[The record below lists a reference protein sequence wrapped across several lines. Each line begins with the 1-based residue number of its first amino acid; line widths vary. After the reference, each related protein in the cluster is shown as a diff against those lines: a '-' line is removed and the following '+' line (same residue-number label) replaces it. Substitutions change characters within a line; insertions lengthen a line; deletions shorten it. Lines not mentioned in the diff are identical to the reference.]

1 MAVAGLHNISAFGSS
16 LFIESQSSVSR
27 QRGEHDRPRTR
38 ASSILQMW
46 RELEGEHVVSNS
58 YAPTG
63 DRQASMGTFEPDG
76 QRLVNQNGGANEEE
90 NQRCTSQSHIELDNY
105 FDDGR
110 SVSSDLSSDLGEV
123 ERERVRQIIQEWMHN
138 GAKSHS
144 QSLNVSHVDNCSK
157 AQWLGENERGRVRII
172 KEWVRTN
179 IHQSG
184 TSSPRDEVAQL
195 EQVRD
200 GLVVDHSQHGERKA
214 LRRLRGRQALVDL
227 LMRSQREREKELQG
241 LLECKPVSDFAYRN
255 RIQSLLRGRFLRN
268 DSLTNDER
276 TASNAAS
283 ELGLLRRRHTVS
295 DLREEILSRLD
306 DNVRGST
313 SNMQP
318 SSPKDDRQPSQSN
331 SEQEVIDECY
341 DQSELINEERE
352 INRSHVVT
360 NSASMICEHVNH
372 QYNIDQI
379 AETSEQ
385 VGEDEDH
392 EQAMSNLELSTSLPE
407 RQNNGNRDLVENA
420 GDGWLEEAAAI
431 EGSLQGHLQ
440 ENHATFHENDALQS
454 EASDSPEVVDGY
466 FRDLDRNIFEDYD
479 WEGSS
484 AQAEE
489 LQEFIAE
496 PEESDLEQAEEPEEF
511 VTEHEESESQQ
522 LYADQNEW
530 VYDATENMG
539 GDSQEGTP
547 NQSYPESLDGGI
559 EEQNHEQEPH
569 DEWHEEAIDDWF
581 DTPSGQDDGSIGR
594 VDAFYIPDDDNVY
607 SIELRELLSRRRVSN
622 LLRSSFRE
630 SLNQLI
636 QSYVERQG
644 HASFD
649 WDMDGASSYPSD
661 AEQEQ
666 QQENV
671 NPDGLQ
677 INMEGNPFA
686 TTTPQEAPSQPH
698 WNREPAHQNLPR
710 QNPHQRM
717 GESEWDIINELKIDM
732 AVLHQRMNDMQRM
745 LQTCMEM
752 QVELQRS
759 VHQEVSAALNRSAG
773 STDEDVCG
781 AGLLNDESKWD
792 KVRKGTCC
800 LCCNNNIDSLLYRCG
815 HMCTCSKCAEKLV
828 HEKAKCPMC
837 LAPVVEV
844 IRAFSIQ

>member
-1 MAVAGLHNISAFGSS
+1 MLNCGKSMAVAGLHNISTFGSS

-27 QRGEHDRPRTR
+27 QRGEHDRPKTR
-38 ASSILQMW
+38 ASSIRQMW
-46 RELEGEHVVSNS
+46 RELESEHVVSNS

-63 DRQASMGTFEPDG
+63 DRQRPQGNDG
-76 QRLVNQNGGANEEE
+76 VNEDQN
-90 NQRCTSQSHIELDNY
+90 QSHIELDNY

-123 ERERVRQIIQEWMHN
+123 ERERVRQIIQEWMHT
-138 GAKSHS
+138 GVKSHS
-144 QSLNVSHVDNCSK
+144 QSLNVSHVNNCSK
-157 AQWLGENERGRVRII
+157 AQCER
-172 KEWVRTN
+172 TS

-184 TSSPRDEVAQL
+184 TSSPRDEVAVEIGSQF
-195 EQVRD
+195 EQGRD
-200 GLVVDHSQHGERKA
+200 GLSVDHSRHGERKA
-214 LRRLRGRQALVDL
+214 LRKLCGRQALVDL

-313 SNMQP
+313 TNTQP
-318 SSPKDDRQPSQSN
+318 SSPKDEPHPSQSN

-341 DQSELINEERE
+341 DQAELINEERE
-352 INRSHVVT
+352 INGSHAVT
-360 NSASMICEHVNH
+360 NSENTICELVNH
-372 QYNIDQI
+372 QCNIDQI

-392 EQAMSNLELSTSLPE
+392 DQATSNLVLFGSLPV
-407 RQNNGNRDLVENA
+407 RHNNENIDLVEN
-420 GDGWLEEAAAI
+420 DGNQW
-431 EGSLQGHLQ
+431 LQ
-440 ENHATFHENDALQS
+440 EEHATFHDNDATQS
-454 EASDSPEVVDGY
+454 EASDFNDVLNGH

-489 LQEFIAE
+489 LQEYILE
-496 PEESDLEQAEEPEEF
+496 PEGSDLEQAEELEEF
-511 VTEHEESESQQ
+511 VTEHEESESQH

-530 VYDATENMG
+530 IDDATENMG

-559 EEQNHEQEPH
+559 EEQNHTQEPH
-569 DEWHEEAIDDWF
+569 DDEWHEEANDDWS
-581 DTPSGQDDGSIGR
+581 DTPSGQVDGSIGR
-594 VDAFYIPDDDNVY
+594 VDSFYIPDDDNVY

-644 HASFD
+644 NASFD
-649 WDMDGASSYPSD
+649 WDMDGTSSYPSD

-671 NPDGLQ
+671 NQEGPQ
-677 INMEGNPFA
+677 MNMEGNPFSM
-686 TTTPQEAPSQPH
+686 TPPPEAPPQPH
-698 WNREPAHQNLPR
+698 WNRVSEHQNFRR
-710 QNPHQRM
+710 QNPHQHM

-759 VHQEVSAALNRSAG
+759 VRQEVSAALNRSAG
-773 STDEDVCG
+773 STDVNICG
-781 AGLLNDESKWD
+781 DGLLNDESKWD
-792 KVRKGTCC
+792 KVRKGICC
-800 LCCNNNIDSLLYRCG
+800 LCCKNNIDSLLYRCG
-815 HMCTCSKCAEKLV
+815 HMCTCSKCAEQLM

-844 IRAFSIQ
+844 IRAFSSQ

>member
-16 LFIESQSSVSR
+16 LFIESQPSVSR

-63 DRQASMGTFEPDG
+63 DRQRP
-76 QRLVNQNGGANEEE
+76 QRSDVENFDCGANEDQ

-110 SVSSDLSSDLGEV
+110 SVSSDQSSDFGEV
-123 ERERVRQIIQEWMHN
+123 ERERVRQIIQEWMN
-138 GAKSHS
+138 TGGKSHS
-144 QSLNVSHVDNCSK
+144 QSLNVSHVNNCSK
-157 AQWLGENERGRVRII
+157 TQCLGENEHGRVRII
-172 KEWVRTN
+172 RERVQTN

-184 TSSPRDEVAQL
+184 TSSPRDEVATETGSQS
-195 EQVRD
+195 EQARD
-200 GLVVDHSQHGERKA
+200 GLLVDHSQNGERKT
-214 LRRLRGRQALVDL
+214 LRRRLCGRQALVDL
-227 LMRSQREREKELQG
+227 MMRSQREREKELQG

-255 RIQSLLRGRFLRN
+255 RIQSLLKGRFLQNGR
-268 DSLTNDER
+268 LTNGER

-283 ELGLLRRRHTVS
+283 ELGLLRQRHTVS

-318 SSPKDDRQPSQSN
+318 SSAKYDPQPSQSN
-331 SEQEVIDECY
+331 SGQEVIDECY
-341 DQSELINEERE
+341 DQAELTNEERE
-352 INRSHVVT
+352 INGFHVVV
-360 NSASMICEHVNH
+360 NSENTIFEHVNH

-379 AETSEQ
+379 AVTSEQ
-385 VGEDEDH
+385 AGGDEDN
-392 EQAMSNLELSTSLPE
+392 EQATSNLEFSCSLPE
-407 RQNNGNRDLVENA
+407 IQNNGNRNLVENA
-420 GDGWLEEAAAI
+420 GDGWLPEAAAI
-431 EGSLQGHLQ
+431 ERNLQGHVQ
-440 ENHATFHENDALQS
+440 EYHATFHDNDAPQS
-454 EASDSPEVVDGY
+454 EASDSRDVVDGL
-466 FRDLDRNIFEDYD
+466 FRDFERNVFEDYD

-496 PEESDLEQAEEPEEF
+496 HEERNLQQVEDPEIF
-511 VTEHEESESQQ
+511 VTEHEESESQH
-522 LYADQNEW
+522 LYAVQNEW
-530 VYDATENMG
+530 VDDPTENMG
-539 GDSQEGTP
+539 GDSQEGAP
-547 NQSYPESLDGGI
+547 NQSYPERLGSGI
-559 EEQNHEQEPH
+559 EEQNHAQEPH

-594 VDAFYIPDDDNVY
+594 VDTFYIPDDDNVY

-622 LLRSSFRE
+622 LLNSSFRQ

-649 WDMDGASSYPSD
+649 WDMDEASLYPSD
-661 AEQEQ
+661 AEHEQ

-671 NPDGLQ
+671 IRDGPQ

-686 TTTPQEAPSQPH
+686 MTPPQEAPSRPH
-698 WNREPAHQNLPR
+698 WNQEPEDQNLPR

-717 GESEWDIINELKIDM
+717 GELEWDIINELKIDM
-732 AVLHQRMNDMQRM
+732 AILHQRMNDMQKM

-752 QVELQRS
+752 QVELQRL
-759 VHQEVSAALNRSAG
+759 VRQEVSAALNRCAG
-773 STDEDVCG
+773 ST
-781 AGLLNDESKWD
+781 ARSFYHFW
-792 KVRKGTCC
+792 
-800 LCCNNNIDSLLYRCG
+800 
-815 HMCTCSKCAEKLV
+815 
-828 HEKAKCPMC
+828 
-837 LAPVVEV
+837 
-844 IRAFSIQ
+844 

>member
-1 MAVAGLHNISAFGSS
+1 MAVTGLHNISAFGSS

-46 RELEGEHVVSNS
+46 RELEGE
-58 YAPTG
+58 
-63 DRQASMGTFEPDG
+63 PDG
-76 QRLVNQNGGANEEE
+76 QRFVNQNGGANEDQ
-90 NQRCTSQSHIELDNY
+90 NHIELDNY

-110 SVSSDLSSDLGEV
+110 SVSSDQSSDLGEV
-123 ERERVRQIIQEWMHN
+123 KRERVRQIIQEWMHT
-138 GAKSHS
+138 GSKSHS
-144 QSLNVSHVDNCSK
+144 QSLNEHGK
-157 AQWLGENERGRVRII
+157 VRII
-172 KEWVRTN
+172 RERVRTN
-179 IHQSG
+179 NHQSG
-184 TSSPRDEVAQL
+184 TSSPRDEVGSQF
-195 EQVRD
+195 EQVCD
-200 GLVVDHSQHGERKA
+200 GLLVDNSRHGERKA
-214 LRRLRGRQALVDL
+214 LRRLCGRQALVDL

-283 ELGLLRRRHTVS
+283 ELGLLRQRHTVS

-306 DNVRGST
+306 DNVLGST
-313 SNMQP
+313 SNMQQP
-318 SSPKDDRQPSQSN
+318 SAAKDVPQPSQSN

-341 DQSELINEERE
+341 DQSELINVERE
-352 INRSHVVT
+352 INGYYVEA
-360 NSASMICEHVNH
+360 NSASTLCEHANH
-372 QYNIDQI
+372 QYNVDHI

-392 EQAMSNLELSTSLPE
+392 GQATSNLEFSSSLPE
-407 RQNNGNRDLVENA
+407 GQNNGNRNLLENA
-420 GDGWLEEAAAI
+420 GDGCLE
-431 EGSLQGHLQ
+431 GHVQ
-440 ENHATFHENDALQS
+440 EDHATFHENDAPQS
-454 EASDSPEVVDGY
+454 
-466 FRDLDRNIFEDYD
+466 
-479 WEGSS
+479 SS

-489 LQEFIAE
+489 LQELFAE
-496 PEESDLEQAEEPEEF
+496 PEESDLEQAEELEDF
-511 VTEHEESESQQ
+511 VTEHEESELQH
-522 LYADQNEW
+522 LYQNEW
-530 VYDATENMG
+530 VDDATENMG

-559 EEQNHEQEPH
+559 EEQNHAQEPH

-581 DTPSGQDDGSIGR
+581 DTPSGHDDRSVGR
-594 VDAFYIPDDDNVY
+594 VDTFYIPDDDNVY

-649 WDMDGASSYPSD
+649 WDMDGTSSYPSD

-671 NPDGLQ
+671 NRDGPQ
-677 INMEGNPFA
+677 INMEGIPFV
-686 TTTPQEAPSQPH
+686 TMTPPQEAPSQPH
-698 WNREPAHQNLPR
+698 WNPEPEHQNLPR

-717 GESEWDIINELKIDM
+717 GES
-732 AVLHQRMNDMQRM
+732 RMNDMQRM

-759 VHQEVSAALNRSAG
+759 VRQEVSAALNRNDG
-773 STDEDVCG
+773 STGVVTC
-781 AGLLNDESKWD
+781 AHVQN
-792 KVRKGTCC
+792 VRKNWSTKKP
-800 LCCNNNIDSLLYRCG
+800 SVRCAW
-815 HMCTCSKCAEKLV
+815 H
-828 HEKAKCPMC
+828 
-837 LAPVVEV
+837 
-844 IRAFSIQ
+844 Q

>member
-46 RELEGEHVVSNS
+46 RELEGE
-58 YAPTG
+58 
-63 DRQASMGTFEPDG
+63 PDG
-76 QRLVNQNGGANEEE
+76 QRFVNQNGGANEDQ
-90 NQRCTSQSHIELDNY
+90 NHIELDNY

-110 SVSSDLSSDLGEV
+110 SVSSDQSSDLGEV
-123 ERERVRQIIQEWMHN
+123 KRERVRQIIQEWMHT
-138 GAKSHS
+138 GSKSHS
-144 QSLNVSHVDNCSK
+144 QPL
-157 AQWLGENERGRVRII
+157 NERGKVRII
-172 KEWVRTN
+172 RERVRTN
-179 IHQSG
+179 NHQSG
-184 TSSPRDEVAQL
+184 TSSPRDEVGSQF
-195 EQVRD
+195 EQVCD
-200 GLVVDHSQHGERKA
+200 GLLVDNSRHGERKA
-214 LRRLRGRQALVDL
+214 LRRLCGRQALVDL

-283 ELGLLRRRHTVS
+283 ELGLLRQRHTVS

-306 DNVRGST
+306 DNVLGST
-313 SNMQP
+313 SYMQQP
-318 SSPKDDRQPSQSN
+318 SAAKDVPQPSQSN

-341 DQSELINEERE
+341 DQSELINVERE
-352 INRSHVVT
+352 INGYYVEA
-360 NSASMICEHVNH
+360 NSASTLCEHANH
-372 QYNIDQI
+372 QYNVDHI

-392 EQAMSNLELSTSLPE
+392 GQATSNLEFSSSLPE
-407 RQNNGNRDLVENA
+407 GQNNGNRNLLENA
-420 GDGWLEEAAAI
+420 GDGCLE
-431 EGSLQGHLQ
+431 GHVQ
-440 ENHATFHENDALQS
+440 EDHATFHENDAPRS
-454 EASDSPEVVDGY
+454 EASDSHEVVDGY
-466 FRDLDRNIFEDYD
+466 FRDLDRNIFDDYD

-489 LQEFIAE
+489 LQELFAE
-496 PEESDLEQAEEPEEF
+496 PEESDLEQAEELEDF
-511 VTEHEESESQQ
+511 VTEHEESELQH
-522 LYADQNEW
+522 LYQNEW
-530 VYDATENMG
+530 VDDATENMG

-559 EEQNHEQEPH
+559 EEQNHAQEPH

-581 DTPSGQDDGSIGR
+581 DTPSGHDDRSVGR
-594 VDAFYIPDDDNVY
+594 ADTFYIPDDDNVY

-649 WDMDGASSYPSD
+649 WDMDGTSSYPSD

-671 NPDGLQ
+671 NRDGPQ
-677 INMEGNPFA
+677 INMEGIPFV
-686 TTTPQEAPSQPH
+686 TMTPPQEAPSQPH
-698 WNREPAHQNLPR
+698 WNPEPEHQNLPR

-717 GESEWDIINELKIDM
+717 GESEWYIINELKIDT
-732 AVLHQRMNDMQRM
+732 AVLQQRMNDMQRM

-759 VHQEVSAALNRSAG
+759 VRQEVSAALNRNDG
-773 STDEDVCG
+773 STDVHVCG
-781 AGLLNDESKWD
+781 DSLLNDESKWD
-792 KVRKGTCC
+792 KVRKGICC

-837 LAPVVEV
+837 LAPVVE
-844 IRAFSIQ
+844 REDNRDLFGACNPCSFSLKICTSDLLSKTE

>member
-1 MAVAGLHNISAFGSS
+1 MAVAGLHNVSAFGSS
-16 LFIESQSSVSR
+16 LFIESQSSASR
-27 QRGEHDRPRTR
+27 QRSEHDRPRTR

-46 RELEGEHVVSNS
+46 RELEGEHAVSNS
-58 YAPTG
+58 YAPTE
-63 DRQASMGTFEPDG
+63 DRLGP
-76 QRLVNQNGGANEEE
+76 QRNDRVNEDQN
-90 NQRCTSQSHIELDNY
+90 QSHIELDNY

-123 ERERVRQIIQEWMHN
+123 ERERVRQLIQEWMHT
-138 GAKSHS
+138 GAKGHS
-144 QSLNVSHVDNCSK
+144 QSLNVSNANNCSK
-157 AQWLGENERGRVRII
+157 VQLLGENERARVRII

-179 IHQSG
+179 IHRSG
-184 TSSPRDEVAQL
+184 TSSPRDEVAPEIGSQF

-200 GLVVDHSQHGERKA
+200 GLSVNHSQHGKRKA
-214 LRRLRGRQALVDL
+214 LRRLCGRQALVDL

-241 LLECKPVSDFAYRN
+241 LLDCKPVSDFAYRN

-268 DSLTNDER
+268 DNLSSDER

-283 ELGLLRRRHTVS
+283 ELGLLRQRHTVS

-313 SNMQP
+313 SNMLP
-318 SSPKDDRQPSQSN
+318 SSPKDVRQPSQSN

-341 DQSELINEERE
+341 DQSELVNEERE
-352 INRSHVVT
+352 INGSHVVT
-360 NSASMICEHVNH
+360 NSASSICEHVNH
-372 QYNIDQI
+372 QYNMDEV

-385 VGEDEDH
+385 VGENEDQ
-392 EQAMSNLELSTSLPE
+392 EQYTSNLESSCSLPE
-407 RQNNGNRDLVENA
+407 RQNNGNSDLAENA
-420 GDGWLEEAAAI
+420 GEGWLLEATAI
-431 EGSLQGHLQ
+431 EGSQQGGHLL
-440 ENHATFHENDALQS
+440 ENHATFNENDAMRS
-454 EASDSPEVVDGY
+454 EASDSQEVVEAY

-496 PEESDLEQAEEPEEF
+496 REQSDLEQAEQPEEF
-511 VTEHEESESQQ
+511 VAEHDESESQNM
-522 LYADQNEW
+522 YDDQNEW
-530 VYDATENMG
+530 VYDATENMV

-559 EEQNHEQEPH
+559 EEQNHAQDPH

-594 VDAFYIPDDDNVY
+594 VDTFYIPDDDNVY

-649 WDMDGASSYPSD
+649 WDMDGTSSYPSD

-671 NPDGLQ
+671 NPDGPQ
-677 INMEGNPFA
+677 INIEGNPFTA
-686 TTTPQEAPSQPH
+686 TPPQETHSQPH
-698 WNREPAHQNLPR
+698 WNREPEHQNLPR
-710 QNPHQRM
+710 QHPHQRM

-759 VHQEVSAALNRSAG
+759 VRQEVSAALNRSAG
-773 STDEDVCG
+773 STDVDVC
-781 AGLLNDESKWD
+781 ANALLNDEPKWD
-792 KVRKGTCC
+792 KVRKGICC
-800 LCCNNNIDSLLYRCG
+800 LCCKNNIDSLLYRCG
-815 HMCTCSKCAEKLV
+815 HMCTCTKCAEKLV
-828 HEKAKCPMC
+828 DEKAKCPMC

>member
-1 MAVAGLHNISAFGSS
+1 MAVAGLHNISPFGPS

-46 RELEGEHVVSNS
+46 KELEG
-58 YAPTG
+58 
-63 DRQASMGTFEPDG
+63 EPDG
-76 QRLVNQNGGANEEE
+76 QRFINRNGGANEDQ
-90 NQRCTSQSHIELDNY
+90 NHIELDNY

-110 SVSSDLSSDLGEV
+110 SVSSEQSSDLGEV
-123 ERERVRQIIQEWMHN
+123 ERERVRQIIQEWMHT

-144 QSLNVSHVDNCSK
+144 QSLD
-157 AQWLGENERGRVRII
+157 ERGKVRII
-172 KEWVRTN
+172 RERVPTN
-179 IHQSG
+179 NRQSG
-184 TSSPRDEVAQL
+184 TSSPRDEVGSQF

-200 GLVVDHSQHGERKA
+200 GLLVDISRRGERKA
-214 LRRLRGRQALVDL
+214 LRRLCGRQALVDL
-227 LMRSQREREKELQG
+227 LMRSQREREMELQG
-241 LLECKPVSDFAYRN
+241 LLERKPVSDFAYRN

-283 ELGLLRRRHTVS
+283 ELGLLRQRHTVS

-313 SNMQP
+313 SNIQP
-318 SSPKDDRQPSQSN
+318 SSANDVPQPYQSN

-341 DQSELINEERE
+341 DQSELINEARE
-352 INRSHVVT
+352 INVSHVLT
-360 NSASMICEHVNH
+360 HSASTIHEHANH

-379 AETSEQ
+379 AENLEQ
-385 VGEDEDH
+385 IGGDEDH
-392 EQAMSNLELSTSLPE
+392 EAMSNLEFSNSLPE
-407 RQNNGNRDLVENA
+407 SRNNDVP
-420 GDGWLEEAAAI
+420 
-431 EGSLQGHLQ
+431 
-440 ENHATFHENDALQS
+440 QS
-454 EASDSPEVVDGY
+454 EASDSHEVVDGY

-489 LQEFIAE
+489 LQEDYD
-496 PEESDLEQAEEPEEF
+496 SEQAEEPEEF
-511 VTEHEESESQQ
+511 VTEHEESESQH

-530 VYDATENMG
+530 VD
-539 GDSQEGTP
+539 DSQEGAR
-547 NQSYPESLDGGI
+547 NQSYPESLDGAI
-559 EEQNHEQEPH
+559 EEQNHAQEPH
-569 DEWHEEAIDDWF
+569 DEWHEEATDDWF
-581 DTPSGQDDGSIGR
+581 DTPSGQDDRSIGR
-594 VDAFYIPDDDNVY
+594 VDTFYIPDDDNVY

-649 WDMDGASSYPSD
+649 WDMEGTSSYPSD
-661 AEQEQ
+661 TEQEQ
-666 QQENV
+666 QQENI
-671 NPDGLQ
+671 NPDGPQ
-677 INMEGNPFA
+677 INIEGNPFA
-686 TTTPQEAPSQPH
+686 TATPPQEAPSQPH
-698 WNREPAHQNLPR
+698 WNREPEHQNLPR
-710 QNPHQRM
+710 QNPRQRM

-732 AVLHQRMNDMQRM
+732 AVLQQRMNDMQKM

-759 VHQEVSAALNRSAG
+759 VRQEVSAALNRSAG
-773 STDEDVCG
+773 STDADVCG
-781 AGLLNDESKWD
+781 DSLMNDEAKWD
-792 KVRKGTCC
+792 KVRKGICC

-828 HEKAKCPMC
+828 HEEAKCPMC

-844 IRAFSIQ
+844 VRAFSIQ

>member
-1 MAVAGLHNISAFGSS
+1 MLNCGKSMAVAGLHNISTFGSS

-38 ASSILQMW
+38 ASSIRQMW

-58 YAPTG
+58 YARTG
-63 DRQASMGTFEPDG
+63 DRQRPQRNDG
-76 QRLVNQNGGANEEE
+76 GVNGEDQ

-110 SVSSDLSSDLGEV
+110 SVSSEQSSDLGEV
-123 ERERVRQIIQEWMHN
+123 ERERVRQIIQEWMQA

-144 QSLNVSHVDNCSK
+144 QSLNVSQVNNCSK
-157 AQWLGENERGRVRII
+157 AQS
-172 KEWVRTN
+172 VRTS
-179 IHQSG
+179 IHRSG
-184 TSSPRDEVAQL
+184 TSSPRDEAAVEIGSQF

-200 GLVVDHSQHGERKA
+200 RLLVNRSQNGKRKA
-214 LRRLRGRQALVDL
+214 LRRLCGRQALVDL

-283 ELGLLRRRHTVS
+283 ELGLLRRKHTVS
-295 DLREEILSRLD
+295 NLREEILSRLD

-313 SNMQP
+313 SNMLP
-318 SSPKDDRQPSQSN
+318 SSPKDVAQTSQSN

-352 INRSHVVT
+352 INGSHVVA
-360 NSASMICEHVNH
+360 NSIYSISEHVNR
-372 QYNIDQI
+372 QYSIDQI

-385 VGEDEDH
+385 DGEDEVH
-392 EQAMSNLELSTSLPE
+392 EQVTPNLEFSSDLPE

-420 GDGWLEEAAAI
+420 GNGWLQEE
-431 EGSLQGHLQ
+431 
-440 ENHATFHENDALQS
+440 HATFHDNDATQS
-454 EASDSPEVVDGY
+454 EASDFDEVVNGH
-466 FRDLDRNIFEDYD
+466 FRDLDRSIFEDYD

-489 LQEFIAE
+489 LQEYIAE
-496 PEESDLEQAEEPEEF
+496 PDESDSEQAEEQEEF
-511 VTEHEESESQQ
+511 VTEHEESESQH

-530 VYDATENMG
+530 IDDATENMG
-539 GDSQEGTP
+539 RDSQEGTP
-547 NQSYPESLDGGI
+547 NQSYPGSLDGGI
-559 EEQNHEQEPH
+559 EDQNLAQEPH

-581 DTPSGQDDGSIGR
+581 DTPSGRDEGSIGR
-594 VDAFYIPDDDNVY
+594 VDTFYIPDDDNVY

-649 WDMDGASSYPSD
+649 WDMDGTSSYPSD

-671 NPDGLQ
+671 NRDVPQ

-686 TTTPQEAPSQPH
+686 MTPPQEAPSQPH
-698 WNREPAHQNLPR
+698 WNREPEHQSLHRQNL
-710 QNPHQRM
+710 HQRM
-717 GESEWDIINELKIDM
+717 GVSEWDIINELKVDM

-745 LQTCMEM
+745 LQACMEM

-759 VHQEVSAALNRSAG
+759 VRQEVSAALNRSAG
-773 STDEDVCG
+773 STDVDVCG
-781 AGLLNDESKWD
+781 DGFLNDESKWD
-792 KVRKGTCC
+792 KVRKGICC
-800 LCCNNNIDSLLYRCG
+800 LCSNNNIDSLLYRCG

-844 IRAFSIQ
+844 VRAFSIQ

>member
-1 MAVAGLHNISAFGSS
+1 MAVAGLHNVSAFGSS

-46 RELEGEHVVSNS
+46 RKLEGEHVVSNS

-63 DRQASMGTFEPDG
+63 DRQGPQRNDG
-76 QRLVNQNGGANEEE
+76 VNENQ
-90 NQRCTSQSHIELDNY
+90 NQRCTSRSHIELDNY
-105 FDDGR
+105 FDDGH

-123 ERERVRQIIQEWMHN
+123 ERERVRQIIQEWMHT

-144 QSLNVSHVDNCSK
+144 QSVNVSHVDNCSK

-179 IHQSG
+179 IHQSV
-184 TSSPRDEVAQL
+184 TSSPRNEVATEIGSQL
-195 EQVRD
+195 EQVRE
-200 GLVVDHSQHGERKA
+200 GLVVDHSQHGERKT
-214 LRRLRGRQALVDL
+214 LCRLRGRQALVDL
-227 LMRSQREREKELQG
+227 LTRSQRERGKELQR

-313 SNMQP
+313 SDMQP
-318 SSPKDDRQPSQSN
+318 SSAKDAPQPSQSN

-341 DQSELINEERE
+341 DQSELTPEERE
-352 INRSHVVT
+352 INESHVVA
-360 NSASMICEHVNH
+360 NSASTIREHVNH

-385 VGEDEDH
+385 AGRDEDH
-392 EQAMSNLELSTSLPE
+392 ELVTSNLELSSSLPE
-407 RQNNGNRDLVENA
+407 RQNNENRDLAENA
-420 GDGWLEEAAAI
+420 GDGWLQEAAAI
-431 EGSLQGHLQ
+431 EGSLQDHLQ
-440 ENHATFHENDALQS
+440 ENQATLHETDALQS
-454 EASDSPEVVDGY
+454 EAIDSDEVVDSY
-466 FRDLDRNIFEDYD
+466 FRDLHRNIFEDYD

-484 AQAEE
+484 AQTEE
-489 LQEFIAE
+489 LQEFITE

-511 VTEHEESESQQ
+511 VTEHEESESRH

-539 GDSQEGTP
+539 GDLQEGTP
-547 NQSYPESLDGGI
+547 SQSYPESLDGGI
-559 EEQNHEQEPH
+559 EEQNHAQEPH
-569 DEWHEEAIDDWF
+569 DEWNEEATDDWF

-622 LLRSSFRE
+622 LLRSSFGE

-644 HASFD
+644 HASLD
-649 WDMDGASSYPSD
+649 WDMDGVSSYPSD

-671 NPDGLQ
+671 NPEGLQ

-686 TTTPQEAPSQPH
+686 MTPPQEAPSQPH

-710 QNPHQRM
+710 QNPHQRV

-759 VHQEVSAALNRSAG
+759 VRQEVSAALNRSTG
-773 STDEDVCG
+773 STDMDG
-781 AGLLNDESKWD
+781 AGLLKDESKWD
-792 KVRKGTCC
+792 TVRKGVCC

-828 HEKAKCPMC
+828 HEKRSARC
-837 LAPVVEV
+837 AWH
-844 IRAFSIQ
+844 Q